1 MKKGSERAI
10 EVNIELNQTLALKI
24 RCKKLGVKKPI
35 EEENTELW

>member
-24 RCKKLGVKKPI
+24 GCKKTYRGR
-35 EEENTELW
+35 EH